1 MRSAYGLN
9 IIVFLWI
16 LLEYVY
22 NIAEDIALSRWLIFQ
37 RNSGVFLPNPPQRH
51 PQTLNKS
58 TICHV
63 YDGSC
68 HEGNK

>member
-16 LLEYVY
+16 LLEFVY

-37 RNSGVFLPNPPQRH
+37 RNSGVFLPNPPA
-51 PQTLNKS
+51 PS
-58 TICHV
+58 TNTKQKYYMSRI
-63 YDGSC
+63 
-68 HEGNK
+68 